1 MERLNLNLTRDFMDT
16 AAEAVNNLQLMSK
29 ELERLSMSPKI
40 FPTGF
45 GAYLEQLSHQ
55 MYRDAND
62 LASLSSLYGDI

>member
-1 MERLNLNLTRDFMDT
+1 MERLNLNLTGDYMNT
-16 AAEAVNNLQLMSK
+16 AAEAISNLQLMSK

-55 MYRDAND
+55 MYKDAND
-62 LASLSSLYGDI
+62 LSSLSALYSDI